1 MAIEADLVEES
12 IFGDYKIIKRI
23 DKNAWSSN
31 FLAEHRFIKKKYVLH
46 VIHSYLL
53 DDTHFMSLFED
64 FITRVVALDHPSL
77 LKIKNVSENHGN
89 YFIVTEFLED
99 EVKMLSLTQYLF
111 GRQDL
116 LSEEEIFN
124 ILSQVASVLDYAHEK
139 NFSCF
144 SLFPDFI
151 SVNNSKS
158 KPQIIITY
166 FGVQRL
172 FIKPSLLSY
181 LQNDKDM
188 EIFFRYISFLSPE
201 QKANFVCDERSDVY
215 SFGVLAYFL
224 LFKKLPEGIFTMPSD
239 AFPEYIYDWDF
250 LLNSCLSQDP
260 NLRNSPVSSLL
271 RKKEEKTR
279 HLEKIH
285 SLLQEPDVKDTKL
298 RALPLD
304 VSEQPLVTLPSSQ
317 LSELAK
323 NTKVHQEELNSHESI
338 LSEGE
343 TTLHSPQNFVLVTPC
358 SIDESIID
366 ASINKSH
373 LNDSEKDIG
382 KENVL
387 SHESLSDEYSQALH
401 AMLNKDPVV
410 SLYHL
415 KKNVTLKPKPLLTEM
430 VLVQGGSFLRGSTSG
445 NRDESPRHTV
455 NLNSFFIDIHPITNE
470 QYLRFL
476 DFICGEQDQNCNDL
490 IRLKESRIQRR
501 SGTLFIEPGYNK
513 HPVVGVTWY
522 GAVNY
527 ASWIGKRLPTEAE
540 WEIASRGGK
549 EDYEFP
555 TGNEIS
561 KAQAN
566 FFSSDT
572 TQVMTY
578 SGNGYGLYDMAGN
591 VYEWCHDWYS
601 YNYYETS
608 FQEPLD
614 PKGPLQGVYRVLRGG
629 CWKSLK
635 LDLRCS
641 HRHRNNPGTVN
652 STYGFRCALDV
663 R

>member
-12 IFGDYKIIKRI
+12 VFGDYKIIKKI
-23 DKNAWSSN
+23 GKNAWSSN
-31 FLAEHRFIKKKYVLH
+31 FLAEHRFIKKKYLLH
-46 VIHSYLL
+46 IIHSYLL
-53 DDTHFMSLFED
+53 DDTRFMSLFED
-64 FITRVVALDHPSL
+64 FITKVVVLDHPSL
-77 LKIKNVSENHGN
+77 LKIKNVSENHGH

-99 EVKMLSLTQYLF
+99 EIKTLSLTQYLF

-116 LSEEEIFN
+116 LAEEEIFN
-124 ILSQVASVLDYAHEK
+124 ILSQVASVLDYVHEK

-144 SLFPDFI
+144 SLFPDSI
-151 SVNNSKS
+151 SVNNSQA

-166 FGVQRL
+166 LGVQRL

-181 LQNDKDM
+181 LQNDENM
-188 EIFFRYISFLSPE
+188 EMFFRYISFLSPE
-201 QKANFVCDERSDVY
+201 QKENITCNERSDVY

-224 LFKKLPEGIFTMPSD
+224 LFKKLPEGLFAMPSD
-239 AFPEYIYDWDF
+239 TFPEYIYDWDF
-250 LLNSCLSQDP
+250 LLHSCLSRDP
-260 NLRNSPVSSLL
+260 NLRNRPVSSLL
-271 RKKEEKTR
+271 RKKKEKAR
-279 HLEKIH
+279 HLQKIH
-285 SLLQEPDVKDTKL
+285 SLLQESEVKDTTL
-298 RALPLD
+298 RALSLD
-304 VSEQPLVTLPSSQ
+304 VCEQPLVAVPPPL
-317 LSELAK
+317 LEKDK
-323 NTKVHQEELNSHESI
+323 NTRIYQEDIDSRESI
-338 LSEGE
+338 VAEEATAS
-343 TTLHSPQNFVLVTPC
+343 HSAQNFVLVTPC

-373 LNDSEKDIG
+373 LNDSEDTG

-387 SHESLSDEYSQALH
+387 SNESLSDEYSQVLH

-415 KKNVTLKPKPLLTEM
+415 KKNVALEPKPLLTEM
-430 VLVQGGSFLRGSTSG
+430 VLVQGGSFLRGSISG

-490 IRLKESRIQRR
+490 IRLKESRIHRR
-501 SGTLFIEPGYNK
+501 AGTLFIEPGYNK

-527 ASWIGKRLPTEAE
+527 ASWVGKRLPTESE
-540 WEIASRGGK
+540 WEIAARGGK

-578 SGNGYGLYDMAGN
+578 PGNGYGLYDMAGN

-601 YNYYETS
+601 YNYYEIS
-608 FQEPLD
+608 SQEPID
-614 PKGPLQGVYRVLRGG
+614 PKGPSQGVYRVLRGG